1 MSKRFEDKVV
11 VVTGAA
17 SGMGRSHAE
26 AFAAE
31 GATVYLTDLN
41 GDAGRAAARDI
52 GGRASFIDHDVIDES
67 QWATVM
73 DTVKREHGR
82 LDVLVHN
89 AGFGGPANF
98 DQTDSAMFN
107 RMIELNMTAAFYG
120 MKSAIELLRAAGSAA
135 VVMTSST
142 AAKAATP
149 IMFSYGPAKAAVCQ
163 MVRSWAVALAPE
175 GIRVNAV
182 LPGIIDTPMSR
193 DATSDPYILNFI
205 MSRTPLAR
213 VGQPREVSE
222 AVLFLASDAA
232 SFITGVD
239 LPVDGGMLAA

>member
-1 MSKRFEDKVV
+1 MAKRFENKVV

-17 SGMGRSHAE
+17 SGMGKSHAE
-26 AFAAE
+26 AFAEE
-31 GATVYLTDLN
+31 GAAVYLTDLN
-41 GDAGRAAARDI
+41 GEAGRSVAREI
-52 GGRASFIDHDVIDES
+52 GGQARFLDHDVVNEDD
-67 QWATVM
+67 WATVM
-73 DTVKREHGR
+73 DTVKRDHGR

-89 AGFGGPANF
+89 AGFGSPATF
-98 DQTDSAMFN
+98 DETDSATFN
-107 RMIELNMTAAFYG
+107 RMIELNLTAAFYG
-120 MKSAIELLRAAGSAA
+120 MKSAIELLRAAPSAA
-135 VVMTSST
+135 VVLTSST

-149 IMFSYGPAKAAVCQ
+149 IMFSYGPAKAGVCQ

-193 DATSDPYILNFI
+193 AATSDPAILNFI
-205 MSRTPLAR
+205 LSRAPLGR
-213 VGQPREVSE
+213 VGQPREVTE

-239 LPVDGGMLAA
+239 LPVDGGMLSA